1 MPLHKKCSDV
11 LPNFGLRSRIWKE
24 IEDGI
29 LGSPRSKMNMINME
43 SEGSTTPR
51 VDNNASYY
59 GRKVLNTSR
68 EDMVVGD
75 WENSSTML

>member
-1 MPLHKKCSDV
+1 
-11 LPNFGLRSRIWKE
+11 
-24 IEDGI
+24 
-29 LGSPRSKMNMINME
+29 MNMINME
-43 SEGSTTPR
+43 LEGSMTPR

-75 WENSSTML
+75 WDKLSTTL